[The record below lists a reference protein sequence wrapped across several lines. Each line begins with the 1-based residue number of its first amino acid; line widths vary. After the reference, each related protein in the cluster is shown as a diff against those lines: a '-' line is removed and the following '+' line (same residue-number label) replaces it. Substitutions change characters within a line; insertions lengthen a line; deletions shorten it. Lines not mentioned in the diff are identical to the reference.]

1 MDRLSGYD
9 TFFLEL
15 ESTTQPLNVCS
26 LLELKTTTMPGGY
39 SFDRFA
45 DALAARVSA
54 LPDLRLKLAD
64 SQLNLAN
71 PVWVEDEDFR
81 LDRHLHRVGL
91 PRPGGRY
98 ELAEICG
105 HLAALPLDRD
115 HPLWEMWLIEPAD
128 DADALAVMLKSHH
141 AALDGVAGADLM
153 LQLCSLVPDAPKP
166 DRVDGPGTPN
176 LVAIAVS
183 GLVDFVRRP
192 LRLVT
197 LVPDTVTTIAQ
208 TVARARS
215 GRAMARPFAAPVTAF
230 NAPFTAR
237 RNVAFTQLELADIKT
252 IKNRFGITVND
263 VLTALCS
270 GALRRFLLDRDELPE
285 MSLVATVPMSVR
297 DKADRPGRNQTMWM
311 FCRLATD
318 LADASARLNAIAQ
331 SNAVAKDHGSS
342 MPPALLQDL
351 TEFVGRS
358 LLHVFLQLLRNV
370 PLPERPIHNLVLSNV
385 RGPSERVYFLGCEI
399 EALYPFGPIVIGA
412 GLNITGMSVSD
423 KLGVGIITC
432 PDLIDNAWDL
442 ADAFQSEL
450 KELLNIGP

>member
-9 TFFLEL
+9 NFFLEL

-45 DALAARVSA
+45 DALAGRVSA

-237 RNVAFTQLELADIKT
+237 RNVAFTQLELATSRPSRIDSASRST
-252 IKNRFGITVND
+252 MSSPRCARGPCAD
-263 VLTALCS
+263 SCLTAMSCRRCRWSRPCRCRSGTNPIVPAAIRRCGCS
-270 GALRRFLLDRDELPE
+270 AG
-285 MSLVATVPMSVR
+285 
-297 DKADRPGRNQTMWM
+297 W
-311 FCRLATD
+311 
-318 LADASARLNAIAQ
+318 
-331 SNAVAKDHGSS
+331 
-342 MPPALLQDL
+342 
-351 TEFVGRS
+351 
-358 LLHVFLQLLRNV
+358 
-370 PLPERPIHNLVLSNV
+370 RPISPTRPH
-385 RGPSERVYFLGCEI
+385 
-399 EALYPFGPIVIGA
+399 
-412 GLNITGMSVSD
+412 D
-423 KLGVGIITC
+423 
-432 PDLIDNAWDL
+432 
-442 ADAFQSEL
+442 
-450 KELLNIGP
+450 